1 MSKGLFISG
10 TGTEVGKTVIARA
23 LARALTRRGLTVAA
37 AKPVESGAA
46 FEGGRLVARDA
57 MALRAASRF
66 EGGLERLNLYGFEDP
81 VSPHLAASRVG
92 AVIEAAS
99 IVELVRAL
107 EPRAD
112 VVLVEGAGGLLVP
125 LSDDVLYADVARAI
139 GYPLVIV
146 ADNVLGAIN
155 HTLLTVEAARARGL
169 EVAGVILNR
178 TPPEALDNASA
189 IARHGD
195 VRVLGEFPDASVG
208 DDDALAEIAE
218 QTLDLDLLIG

>member
-1 MSKGLFISG
+1 MSKGLFITG
-10 TGTEVGKTVIARA
+10 TGTTVGKTVIARA
-23 LARALTRRGLTVAA
+23 VARAFTRRGLAVAA

-46 FEGGRLVARDA
+46 FVNGGLVPRDA
-57 MALRAASRF
+57 EALRAASRF
-66 EGGLERLNLYGFEDP
+66 EGGLERLNLYRFEDA

-92 AVIEAAS
+92 AVIEADL

-107 EPRAD
+107 EPGAD

-125 LSDDVLYADVARAI
+125 LSDEVLYADVARAI
-139 GYPLVIV
+139 GYPVAIV

-155 HTLLTVEAARARGL
+155 HTLLTVEAARRRGL
-169 EVAGVILNR
+169 TVAGVILNR
-178 TPPEALDNASA
+178 TPPEALDNEGA

-195 VRVLGEFPDASVG
+195 VRVLGLFPDASVG

-218 QTLDLDLLIG
+218 QTLDLDALFG